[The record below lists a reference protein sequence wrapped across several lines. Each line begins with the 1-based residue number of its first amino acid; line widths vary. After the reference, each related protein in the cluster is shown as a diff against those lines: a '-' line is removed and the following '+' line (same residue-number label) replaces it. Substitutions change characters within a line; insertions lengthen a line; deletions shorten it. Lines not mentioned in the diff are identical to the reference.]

1 MDRGAWWATVHGVI
15 KSQTWLST
23 NSSTSLSNNE
33 KGVLQMEKM
42 WWTRSRWFSQ
52 HSPRSELGYIRVH
65 GAGLTRAERAWW
77 FLATR
82 RDPGPPSYELPHFT
96 GQNISSR
103 LWFKV
108 QEHLERAVKPLRVSQ
123 VVLAV
128 KNQCRRHKRRGFDPW
143 VGKIPWRRAWQP
155 TVFLPGESH
164 GQRSLVGYNP
174 WGRKESDMTEQLNK
188 HMKHLG
194 MSGPFLSV
202 RNL

>member
-1 MDRGAWWATVHGVI
+1 MKRGCCKW
-15 KSQTWLST
+15 K
-23 NSSTSLSNNE
+23 
-33 KGVLQMEKM
+33 KCD
-42 WWTRSRWFSQ
+42 
-52 HSPRSELGYIRVH
+52 ELG
-65 GAGLTRAERAWW
+65 AGGSASTAPGLNPVTSGSTELAWQEPRDPGDSY
-77 FLATR
+77 LATR

-128 KNQCRRHKRRGFDPW
+128 KSQCRRRKRRGFDPW
-143 VGKIPWRRAWQP
+143 VGKTPWRRAWQP

-174 WGRKESDMTEQLNK
+174 WGRKESDMTEQLSK

-202 RNL
+202 RNLQHFTFIPA